1 MYFPRFSL
9 MNFLSA
15 DPVNFSGLSNNAK
28 LDIRA
33 AQRTFQGAY
42 YRTALGQLGFALVV
56 LKLFNY
62 EFLAVGSTFTM
73 QGCLILLIGHWRSH
87 RADQMVYSH
96 DFETSGQTVLMLF
109 VLNLTCYVT
118 LVYHLLRV

>member
-1 MYFPRFSL
+1 M
-9 MNFLSA
+9 
-15 DPVNFSGLSNNAK
+15 NFSGLSNDDK

-62 EFLAVGSTFTM
+62 DFLAVGSTFTA
-73 QGCLILLIGHWRSH
+73 QGCLILLIGHLRSR
-87 RADQMVYSH
+87 RADEMIHSH
-96 DFETSGQTVLMLF
+96 DFETSGNTVMMLF

>member
-1 MYFPRFSL
+1 M
-9 MNFLSA
+9 
-15 DPVNFSGLSNNAK
+15 NFSGLSNDDK

-62 EFLAVGSTFTM
+62 EFLAVGSTFTA
-73 QGCLILLIGHWRSH
+73 QGCLILLIGHWRS
-87 RADQMVYSH
+87 RQADKMIASR
-96 DFETSGQTVLMLF
+96 DFETSGNTVMMLF

>member
-1 MYFPRFSL
+1 M
-9 MNFLSA
+9 
-15 DPVNFSGLSNNAK
+15 NFSGLSNDDK

-33 AQRTFQGAY
+33 AQRTFQGSY

-62 EFLAVGSTFTM
+62 EFLAVGSTFTA
-73 QGCLILLIGHWRSH
+73 QGCLILLIGHWRSR
-87 RADQMVYSH
+87 RADEMIYSRSS
-96 DFETSGQTVLMLF
+96 FETSGNTVMMLF